1 MRYCIKYNKK
11 QAIVTHNSQK
21 ETTYLMKKTG
31 LTKWIVC
38 ILAVTLVFLFGGCQL
53 LGLSTGGNDVDPAIY
68 IYQSVI
74 QLEVGQTVQLQVAST
89 ENSKIDWVSYDEDI
103 ATVKDGLVT
112 AVGVGECEIVAVSDN
127 AMTSITVKVTE
138 QQSTPPV
145 DPDDPDTPVE
155 NEVLV
160 LVVSALTLEVGES
173 VTLKA
178 TSKLNDT
185 ITWNSSVP
193 AVASVDN
200 GVVKALSNGET
211 IITASTSKAQ
221 AQCKVTVTDAE
232 LGDAAKTGYRLV
244 WRDEFNGN
252 SLDTTK
258 WGYQLGIQDVYG
270 SSYGPEYWGNGELQ
284 YYTQDAVS
292 VADGMLKITATKQ
305 AMPNGRTYSSARI
318 LTRDKASWTYGYFEA
333 RMKTPTGNGM
343 WPAFWMLPQPST
355 TANSN
360 NIYGGWPY
368 NGEIDIMEAKG
379 RLMNKVD
386 TTLHF
391 GPVSDG
397 GWASHYV
404 TKATTL
410 TSNTDEWH
418 TYAVE
423 WTSSYIT
430 WYVDGNAV
438 QTVSSSTW
446 YSRSPAAEGNASA
459 PFDQPFYIL
468 LNLAVGGQYD
478 GGVQPDG
485 SFTSASMYVDYV
497 RVYEKI
503 A

>member
-1 MRYCIKYNKK
+1 M
-11 QAIVTHNSQK
+11 TLNSQK
-21 ETTYLMKKTG
+21 ETTYFMKKTG

-138 QQSTPPV
+138 QKSTPPV

-185 ITWNSSVP
+185 ITWTSSVP
-193 AVASVDN
+193 TVASVDN
-200 GVVKALSNGET
+200 GVVTALSNGET

-221 AQCKVTVTDAE
+221 AQCRVTVTDAE

-270 SSYGPEYWGNGELQ
+270 SSYGPTYWGNGELQ

-305 AMPNGRTYSSARI
+305 SMGDRPYTSGRI

-355 TANSN
+355 TASSD
-360 NIYGGWPY
+360 NIYGGWPA

-379 RLMNKVD
+379 RLGNVVD

-391 GPVSDG
+391 GKAWDSHDYVS
-397 GWASHYV
+397 
-404 TKATTL
+404 KATTL
-410 TSNTDEWH
+410 SSNTDEWH

-423 WTSSYIT
+423 WSSSEIS
-430 WYVDGNAV
+430 WYVDGNKV
-438 QTVSSSTW
+438 LTVTK
-446 YSRSPAAEGNASA
+446 SRWWSQDASNQGKSM

-468 LNLAVGGQYD
+468 FNLAVGGQYD

-503 A
+503 